1 MSQTCV
7 QRTQTALQNI
17 AAAGD
22 EGARIFTKVYT
33 ESAHAEA
40 VAADARAALGIS
52 LSPLDGRIVSIK
64 DLFDVAG
71 EATTAGSKV
80 MRDAP
85 VAAQDAV
92 VVQRLRAAGAVI
104 IGKTNMTEFA
114 FSGIG
119 INPHYGTPGNAKDV
133 NCIPGGSSSGA
144 GVAVARGMCEIAI
157 GSDTGGSVR
166 IPSALNGVT
175 GFKPTQGRVTRE
187 GAFPLSYSLDTVG
200 PLAAN
205 VLDCAKADSV
215 LAGEKW
221 VPLQARRLEGLRIG
235 IPRGLLFTQAD
246 EAVLLAFEQALQRLE
261 NRGVK
266 LIDADLDALIA
277 APFQLQEAGTLI
289 ACEAAQI
296 HQALF
301 ASGKDAQLDGLVKA
315 RITRGQTIS
324 ASHYVAV
331 QQARGQL
338 QKAFDAAIAD
348 FDLLILPTVPVVAP
362 LIKSLEDADAFN
374 RTNLLVLRNPSVFNF
389 YDVPAA
395 SLPLPRAAS
404 ELPVG
409 LMVVG
414 KRGQDRNLLELAHY
428 LGTTVSGAS
437 SG

>member
-7 QRTQTALQNI
+7 QRTQTALQKI

-133 NCIPGGSSSGA
+133 TRIPGGSSSGA

-175 GFKPTQGRVTRE
+175 GFKPTQARVTRE

-215 LAGEKW
+215 LASEKW

-246 EAVLLAFEQALQRLE
+246 EAVLLAFEQALQRLG

-266 LIDADLDALIA
+266 LIDADLDALVA

-296 HQALF
+296 HQPLF

-315 RITRGQTIS
+315 RITRGQTIP
-324 ASHYVAV
+324 AAHYVAV

-395 SLPLPRAAS
+395 SLPLPRAAG

-414 KRGQDRNLLELAHY
+414 KRGQDRNLLELAHC
-428 LGTTVSGAS
+428 LGTTVSGS
-437 SG
+437 SNG

>member
-7 QRTQTALQNI
+7 QRTHAALQKI
-17 AAAGD
+17 AASGD

-33 ESAHAEA
+33 ESATAEA

-71 EATTAGSKV
+71 EVTTSGSKV

-85 VAAQDAV
+85 AAKQDAV
-92 VVQRLRAAGAVI
+92 VVQRLRAAGAII

-119 INPHYGTPGNAKDV
+119 IHPHYVTPGHAKDATR
-133 NCIPGGSSSGA
+133 IPGGSSSGA

-157 GSDTGGSVR
+157 GSDTGGSIR

-175 GFKPTQGRVTRE
+175 GFKPTQARVTRE

-215 LAGEKW
+215 LAGEQW
-221 VPLQARRLEGLRIG
+221 ALLQARKLDGLRVG

-246 EAVLLAFEQALQRLE
+246 ETVQAAFEQALQRLKAS
-261 NRGVK
+261 GVK
-266 LIDADLDALIA
+266 VMDVDLDALMA

-296 HQALF
+296 HQQLF
-301 ASGKDAQLDGLVKA
+301 ASGKDVQLDSLVKA
-315 RITRGQTIS
+315 RITRGQTIP
-324 ASHYVAV
+324 ASHYVSV
-331 QQARGQL
+331 QQARRKLHQ
-338 QKAFDAAIAD
+338 AFDAAVAD
-348 FDLLILPTVPVVAP
+348 FDLLMLPTVPVVAP
-362 LIKSLEDADAFN
+362 LIQSLDDADAFN
-374 RTNLLVLRNPSVFNF
+374 RMNMRVLRNPSVFNF

-395 SLPLPRAAS
+395 SLPLPRA
-404 ELPVG
+404 EQKLPVG

-414 KRGQDRNLLELAHY
+414 QRGGDRNLLELAHC
-428 LGTTVSGAS
+428 LSESVGVL
-437 SG
+437 